1 MARRSGGKEEFGSVQ
16 KEMKCP
22 VIKGRKKERATT
34 FSSFLKE
41 LYPDALCALE
51 YEEDPYRLI
60 VMARLSAQCTDKR
73 VNEVSKPLFEK
84 YPTVYDLAKAEQRDV
99 ESIIRPCGLFRT
111 KAESIIALSRE
122 IVERHGG
129 NVPSTYDELIALSG
143 VGMKIANLMLGDVFG
158 QPRIVPD
165 THCIRISYKLGLIT
179 KAEPVPCEKELS
191 KLIPQE
197 EQSDFCHRIVLFGRE
212 YCKAPTPRCEECPL
226 RRIYEKTID
235 S

>member
-1 MARRSGGKEEFGSVQ
+1 MQ
-16 KEMKCP
+16 KTEKCP
-22 VIKGRKKERATT
+22 AIKGKKIERVKIL
-34 FSSFLKE
+34 SELLKE

-60 VMARLSAQCTDKR
+60 IMARLSAQCTDKR

-84 YPTVYDLAKAEQRDV
+84 YPTVYHLAKAEQSQV

-111 KAESIIALSRE
+111 KAESIINLSRQITE
-122 IVERHGG
+122 IHNGQ
-129 NVPSTYDELIALSG
+129 VPSTYDELIKLSG

-165 THCIRISYKLGLIT
+165 THCIRITHKLGLIS
-179 KAEPVPCEKELS
+179 KADPVVCERELS
-191 KLIPQE
+191 KLVPPA

-212 YCKAPTPRCEECPL
+212 WCKAPNPKCHLCPLKNRCETKE
-226 RRIYEKTID
+226 
-235 S
+235 